1 VDHRG
6 RPKVVDYWLMEV
18 EAGTF
23 APNDE
28 VDELVWV
35 AVDEAAHALTYAVD
49 RELLQRAALGD
60 ATPS

>member
-1 VDHRG
+1 
-6 RPKVVDYWLMEV
+6 MEV

-35 AVDEAAHALTYAVD
+35 AVDEAAHALTYAAD